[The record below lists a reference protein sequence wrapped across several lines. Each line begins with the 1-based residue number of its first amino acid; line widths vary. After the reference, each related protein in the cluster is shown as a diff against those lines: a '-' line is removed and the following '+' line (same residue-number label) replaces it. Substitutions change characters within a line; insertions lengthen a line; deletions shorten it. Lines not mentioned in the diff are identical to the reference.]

1 MFLCGLSN
9 LGVKSYSR
17 CTFLAMSLML
27 NISNASQCFRR
38 ATEIYTN
45 ELPFTDLVRE
55 ERDSVEPGHI
65 RLATPRPLPRDALR
79 AC

>member
-27 NISNASQCFRR
+27 YISNASQYFRR
-38 ATEIYTN
+38 ATEICTN
-45 ELPFTDLVRE
+45 ELPFTNIVRE
-55 ERDSVEPGHI
+55 ERDHLEPGHI
-65 RLATPRPLPRDALR
+65 HLATPHPLPRDALR
-79 AC
+79 A